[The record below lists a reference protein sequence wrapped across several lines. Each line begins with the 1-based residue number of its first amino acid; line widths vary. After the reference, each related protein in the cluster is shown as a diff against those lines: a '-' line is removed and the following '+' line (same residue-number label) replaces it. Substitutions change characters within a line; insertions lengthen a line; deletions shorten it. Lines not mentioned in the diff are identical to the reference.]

1 MPPQIKQS
9 MQLPKLSSPPPDFLT
24 SMEAYVAEAPRPVAA
39 DGEAPAPA
47 KVGKGWIAVAWM
59 AREGAAPAEQFCRQ
73 SAGSWAAVERGGP
86 GMGWRGCCW
95 WCIIISYVCLAL
107 QPR

>member
-1 MPPQIKQS
+1 

-47 KVGKGWIAVAWM
+47 KVGTAGLQLHGWQGRVLRLPSKFAGRVQEVGQLWSGGDLGWGGAVA
-59 AREGAAPAEQFCRQ
+59 
-73 SAGSWAAVERGGP
+73 AGGVLSSHTSV
-86 GMGWRGCCW
+86 
-95 WCIIISYVCLAL
+95 
-107 QPR
+107 